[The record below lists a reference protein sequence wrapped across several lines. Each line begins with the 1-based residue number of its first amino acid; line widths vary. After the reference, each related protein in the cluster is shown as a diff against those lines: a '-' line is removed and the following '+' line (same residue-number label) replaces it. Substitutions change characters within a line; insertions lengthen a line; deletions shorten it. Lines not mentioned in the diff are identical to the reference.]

1 MPKYLIK
8 FLYPKWLADKFFKI
22 DYIITISAKT
32 EKTCGGLTWLEGF
45 KTQFFDCGAKAA
57 A

>member
-45 KTQFFDCGAKAA
+45 KNPIFRLWG
-57 A
+57 